1 MDIALFPGQSR
12 RQWAD
17 TMINLE
23 ARKLVN
29 TANTVAAMHLSD
41 SLTRLKFVDEIRQV
55 VMQQFDVARRARS
68 DEECIACLKNLR
80 AENEFLLEQSRMLKT
95 GYARIYAEIQYVTEQ
110 NKIVGYFIS
119 GIKVVLAGVQAVF
132 GGVMIAMM
140 TPAGMLAGAVLV
152 GDALNTVSRE
162 AARQFL
168 NEPASEGILADGA
181 MSVAEFMGFSRD
193 VGLGIF
199 NATTLAANV
208 YGVFG
213 LTGKAEAWRLF
224 RYLPGDYY
232 RKVETMSPGKL
243 TMKVLGW
250 GVSAKVVLELLTR
263 DDRNR

>member
-55 VMQQFDVARRARS
+55 VMQQFDAARRARN
-68 DEECIACLKNLR
+68 DEECISCLKNLR

-132 GGVMIAMM
+132 GGVMIATM

-162 AARQFL
+162 AARQLL

-199 NATTLAANV
+199 NATALAA
-208 YGVFG
+208 
-213 LTGKAEAWRLF
+213 
-224 RYLPGDYY
+224 
-232 RKVETMSPGKL
+232 
-243 TMKVLGW
+243 
-250 GVSAKVVLELLTR
+250 
-263 DDRNR
+263 

>member
-29 TANTVAAMHLSD
+29 TANTVAAMHISD

-55 VMQQFDVARRARS
+55 IMQQLEAARRATS
-68 DEECIACLKNLR
+68 DEDSIACLKILR
-80 AENEFLLEQSRMLKT
+80 AENTSLLEQSRMLKT
-95 GYARIYAEIQYVTEQ
+95 GYARIYAEVRYVTDQ

-132 GGVMIAMM
+132 GGAMIISM
-140 TPAGMLAGAVLV
+140 TPVGMLAGAILI
-152 GDALNTVSRE
+152 GDAFNTISRE
-162 AARQFL
+162 AARQLL
-168 NEPASEGILADGA
+168 NAPASQGMFADSA
-181 MSVAEFMGFSRD
+181 MSIAEFMGFSRD
-193 VGLGIF
+193 VGLGVY
-199 NATTLAANV
+199 NATTLAASV

-232 RKVETMSPGKL
+232 RKVQTMSPGKL
-243 TMKVLGW
+243 SMKVLGW
-250 GVSAKVVLELLTR
+250 GVSAKVVLELLTH
-263 DDRNR
+263 DDQNR

>member
-41 SLTRLKFVDEIRQV
+41 SLTRLKFVDEIRKV
-55 VMQQFDVARRARS
+55 VMQQFEAARKAKS

-80 AENEFLLEQSRMLKT
+80 TENEFLLEQSRMLKT

-132 GGVMIAMM
+132 GGVMIASM
-140 TPAGMLAGAVLV
+140 TPAGMLAGAILV
-152 GDALNTVSRE
+152 GDALNTVTRE
-162 AARQFL
+162 AARQLL
-168 NEPASEGILADGA
+168 NETASEGILADGA
-181 MSVAEFMGFSRD
+181 MTVAEFMGFSRD

-199 NATTLAANV
+199 NATTLDV
-208 YGVFG
+208 
-213 LTGKAEAWRLF
+213 
-224 RYLPGDYY
+224 
-232 RKVETMSPGKL
+232 
-243 TMKVLGW
+243 
-250 GVSAKVVLELLTR
+250 
-263 DDRNR
+263 